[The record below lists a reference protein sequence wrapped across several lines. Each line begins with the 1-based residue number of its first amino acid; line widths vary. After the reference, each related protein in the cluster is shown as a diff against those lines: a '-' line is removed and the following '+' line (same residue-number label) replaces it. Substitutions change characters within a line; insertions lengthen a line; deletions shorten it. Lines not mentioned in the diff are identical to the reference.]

1 MVSQKTLELEVT
13 RILESIP
20 KTRNSDMVLYSE
32 YLISKW
38 VRDVQF
44 YKVFQDSEFRKT
56 KNISVFES
64 VSRARRKIQNERQ
77 DLRATEKVEKE
88 REINEQ
94 DCYNYYGGKI

>member
-1 MVSQKTLELEVT
+1 MVSQKTLELEIT
-13 RILESIP
+13 RILESVP
-20 KTRNSDMVLYSE
+20 KTRNSDMLLYSE

-44 YKVFQDSEFRKT
+44 YKVFQDSELRKA

-88 REINEQ
+88 REINEV
-94 DCYNYYGGKI
+94 DYYNYYGGKI